1 MREWATN
8 ESMLS
13 ELVPVMTTT
22 LSLIP
27 GMKFSLSAQNSRYR
41 QSGSD
46 RQSNARAARTSDR

>member
-1 MREWATN
+1 MFIKLR
-8 ESMLS
+8 SLIQS

-27 GMKFSLSAQNSRYR
+27 GMKFSLFAQNSRY
-41 QSGSD
+41 